1 MSKYFC
7 LLLILSVSC
16 LSYSQQ
22 NINRN
27 DLYAEMFGTPISIVS
42 INYERQLQHSPGLGL
57 LVGIGYYDY
66 GSGVDDNMF
75 SLPFGINY
83 LIKLKRHEKSF
94 IQLAMGATW
103 SSEEGFKDPPVGRY
117 ATKDDFD
124 NMFSYSIGAGFRQ
137 HLLNDKLMWRVDIS
151 YIVNKY
157 RGFLFPGLSVGY
169 RF

>member
-27 DLYAEMFGTPISIVS
+27 DLYAEMFGTPISMVS

-57 LVGIGYYDY
+57 LVGIGYYNY

-151 YIVNKY
+151 YIVNN
-157 RGFLFPGLSVGY
+157 PI
-169 RF
+169 